1 MRKSVAAQDKAKAKE
16 IITIDYG
23 VLSDTDWGGKVQVS
37 QILERIKK
45 TSSDV
50 ERAIKKI
57 GDYYVTTRSG
67 AKTRCIDGRPSIN
80 IEPENLG
87 PQVAGGAPGAAIA
100 YRLGV
105 DADDLTRG
113 SYVADA
119 EAMISLFVRS
129 GMAPGGHRDE
139 SAASGTIGC
148 GAIDGMNVMIQKMI
162 DPAYVEDHK
171 RIVKLLMGKQFNR
184 NYYLQVLGAANVLN
198 AHSEVYFRDR
208 DLVMKFLEEKTGDQ
222 VPVLRGQHG
231 ECIFAVNLVA
241 NTTLDSVRLSEDFG
255 GIQAFG
261 YDMWRSKQIAK
272 QILGRPDQ
280 EEERERFIMAR
291 VMCSVATMMALTN
304 GSQRFVLRMPTAVSE
319 L

>member
-1 MRKSVAAQDKAKAKE
+1 MAKASTTLKSPK
-16 IITIDYG
+16 ILMIDFG
-23 VLSDTDWGGKVQVS
+23 ILSDTNWNGRIQVRK
-37 QILERIKK
+37 ILERIHKIPN
-45 TSSDV
+45 DV
-50 ERAIKKI
+50 DKAVNNLQY
-57 GDYYVTTRSG
+57 YYVPTKPS

-80 IEPENLG
+80 IEPEDLG

-119 EAMISLFVRS
+119 EAMISLFVRA

-139 SAASGTIGC
+139 TSAVGTVGC
-148 GAIDGMNVMIQKMI
+148 GAIDGMNVMLKKMT
-162 DPAYVEDHK
+162 DPMLVEDHK

-184 NYYLQVLGAANVLN
+184 DYYLQILGAANVLN
-198 AHSEVYFRDR
+198 AHSDAYFRGR
-208 DLVMKFLEEKTGDQ
+208 DAVMKLLEEKTGDH
-222 VPVLRGQHG
+222 VPILRGEHG
-231 ECIFAVNLVA
+231 ECILAVNLVP

-255 GIQAFG
+255 GIQSFG

-280 EEERERFIMAR
+280 AEERERFIMAR
-291 VMCSVATMMALTN
+291 VMCSVATLMTITD
-304 GSQRFVLRMPTAVSE
+304 GTQRFVLRMPNSVDD